1 MKNKQ
6 KQEILDYNFPAGISL
21 IEANAGTGKTFS
33 IELLYLKALL
43 ELKIEV
49 QQILLVTF
57 TVEATQQMKRRIFEA
72 LQNSYN
78 HFTDKQQIKDFPLQ
92 QFLEKIQKE
101 KILSIKETILLLQ
114 KAVVHFDEAA
124 IFSIHSFAARMNSK
138 SFIQATIGKTSE
150 LRENLEQDLSE
161 ELFLSFWVARIS
173 PNTDYANF
181 CYRIFEEKEKN
192 GSIEFFCNLAY
203 KINFVKIFSNSGL
216 LEFPKNS
223 DTLLSERQ
231 FLKMQEIFLELKKN
245 WQWEDLK
252 RLSEQSKQIYEI
264 KKQLA
269 SVSKYFHDIQENLKK
284 NIAEFFVP
292 SYFLK
297 WFKELENS
305 EKNSIEKIFENNST
319 ASLLQNYIFAQEE
332 WIAFLRMDFLK
343 FAEEKFASYKKEH
356 QLYTYDDIISSF
368 HNLSKENT
376 PKATEQFKLVIID
389 EFQDTDEIQTQA
401 FLNLFHHQHKQTRM
415 ILVGDPKQSIFR
427 FRGGDIFNYLKM
439 KEYFINN
446 QSYRLDKNWR
456 SQKEIV
462 EMVNSLFEQP
472 KSFLLDNLEY
482 FPSSAV
488 LQQHEGVLCNEKPQP
503 AFKVWDCEWNEK
515 SLGQESL
522 ENKIL
527 LHLAS
532 EISRMIALGQQG
544 KLKIGSKK
552 LEPNMICILVPSNDN
567 ILKTRQ
573 ILSKFGIYA
582 SATSKVDLSETV
594 EFLDFWGL
602 LQAIFYYRDTKKIRT
617 CLLSRLF
624 SYSLADLYAAENNHE
639 EWERILEEF
648 RQFHLLWEKKG
659 FALMIEKLV
668 QKKKIL
674 ENLFNYG
681 YRTIANFHHS
691 LDFFL
696 KQFQQ
701 NNSMTQCQKIL
712 ENLLENLS
720 QNSSKNNLRVD
731 SDSNAV
737 RIMTIHNSKGL
748 DFPIVFCPYLWKT
761 LNPRKKSYFFHSS
774 YDQEKKKLSY
784 DLSKQNFYKKTI
796 QEEQE
801 AEQRRLLYVLL
812 TRAKHQ
818 IHLYYSEYYTTKK
831 KSPFVELLEQ
841 LKKTE
846 NFKNLALDVLNSLP
860 PYQKEDEIFYL
871 FHLLF

>member
-617 CLLSRLF
+617 CLLES
-624 SYSLADLYAAENNHE
+624 
-639 EWERILEEF
+639 
-648 RQFHLLWEKKG
+648 
-659 FALMIEKLV
+659 
-668 QKKKIL
+668 
-674 ENLFNYG
+674 
-681 YRTIANFHHS
+681 T
-691 LDFFL
+691 FFL
-696 KQFQQ
+696 FF
-701 NNSMTQCQKIL
+701 SG
-712 ENLLENLS
+712 S
-720 QNSSKNNLRVD
+720 LR
-731 SDSNAV
+731 
-737 RIMTIHNSKGL
+737 
-748 DFPIVFCPYLWKT
+748 C
-761 LNPRKKSYFFHSS
+761 RK
-774 YDQEKKKLSY
+774 
-784 DLSKQNFYKKTI
+784 
-796 QEEQE
+796 
-801 AEQRRLLYVLL
+801 
-812 TRAKHQ
+812 
-818 IHLYYSEYYTTKK
+818 
-831 KSPFVELLEQ
+831 
-841 LKKTE
+841 
-846 NFKNLALDVLNSLP
+846 
-860 PYQKEDEIFYL
+860 
-871 FHLLF
+871 

>member
-1 MKNKQ
+1 MF
-6 KQEILDYNFPAGISL
+6 ILHYKFFSL
-21 IEANAGTGKTFS
+21 PQ
-33 IELLYLKALL
+33 
-43 ELKIEV
+43 V
-49 QQILLVTF
+49 LLVTF

-659 FALMIEKLV
+659 FALK
-668 QKKKIL
+668 
-674 ENLFNYG
+674 NLLNYG
-681 YRTIANFHHS
+681 
-691 LDFFL
+691 
-696 KQFQQ
+696 
-701 NNSMTQCQKIL
+701 
-712 ENLLENLS
+712 
-720 QNSSKNNLRVD
+720 
-731 SDSNAV
+731 
-737 RIMTIHNSKGL
+737 
-748 DFPIVFCPYLWKT
+748 
-761 LNPRKKSYFFHSS
+761 
-774 YDQEKKKLSY
+774 
-784 DLSKQNFYKKTI
+784 
-796 QEEQE
+796 
-801 AEQRRLLYVLL
+801 
-812 TRAKHQ
+812 
-818 IHLYYSEYYTTKK
+818 
-831 KSPFVELLEQ
+831 
-841 LKKTE
+841 
-846 NFKNLALDVLNSLP
+846 
-860 PYQKEDEIFYL
+860 
-871 FHLLF
+871 

>member
-1 MKNKQ
+1 M
-6 KQEILDYNFPAGISL
+6 
-21 IEANAGTGKTFS
+21 
-33 IELLYLKALL
+33 
-43 ELKIEV
+43 
-49 QQILLVTF
+49 
-57 TVEATQQMKRRIFEA
+57 
-72 LQNSYN
+72 
-78 HFTDKQQIKDFPLQ
+78 
-92 QFLEKIQKE
+92 
-101 KILSIKETILLLQ
+101 
-114 KAVVHFDEAA
+114 
-124 IFSIHSFAARMNSK
+124 
-138 SFIQATIGKTSE
+138 
-150 LRENLEQDLSE
+150 
-161 ELFLSFWVARIS
+161 
-173 PNTDYANF
+173 
-181 CYRIFEEKEKN
+181 
-192 GSIEFFCNLAY
+192 
-203 KINFVKIFSNSGL
+203 
-216 LEFPKNS
+216 
-223 DTLLSERQ
+223 
-231 FLKMQEIFLELKKN
+231 
-245 WQWEDLK
+245 
-252 RLSEQSKQIYEI
+252 
-264 KKQLA
+264 
-269 SVSKYFHDIQENLKK
+269 
-284 NIAEFFVP
+284 
-292 SYFLK
+292 
-297 WFKELENS
+297 
-305 EKNSIEKIFENNST
+305 
-319 ASLLQNYIFAQEE
+319 LQNYIFAQEE

-761 LNPRKKSYFFHSS
+761 LNTRKKSYFFHSS

-846 NFKNLALDVLNSLP
+846 NFKKWEQCTEKIPLNFVPDFKKFSFSKKTLKEPKKWTRKIASVKESYSFSSLTSQEQIISERFPIEQLSRKMDRKTISDEKKFKTISEKDRIFHLPSGMEVGNLVHQVLDFWQYEQKTTNSMDQSNLEKKIKNFIQQQLPFFKIEKFWTDTLFTLCQKSYHHRLQIADSQTSLLKISPLNKTGEIKFYLDLKKTELVEKILFLSTKNPQYKVLQSLKEIVLQFTDKEFQNICVGIIDLVFFYKNKYYIIDWKTNWLGEKAEDYHSENLYKAMLKHNYFLQYFLYYLAMEKFLIAKNSSFT
-860 PYQKEDEIFYL
+860 IGGVFYL
-871 FHLLF
+871 FVRGLSAKNLKLGVFFDEMNYMLKSNNKKKNE

>member
-748 DFPIVFCPYLWKT
+748 DFPIFL
-761 LNPRKKSYFFHSS
+761 
-774 YDQEKKKLSY
+774 
-784 DLSKQNFYKKTI
+784 I
-796 QEEQE
+796 
-801 AEQRRLLYVLL
+801 
-812 TRAKHQ
+812 
-818 IHLYYSEYYTTKK
+818 I
-831 KSPFVELLEQ
+831 
-841 LKKTE
+841 
-846 NFKNLALDVLNSLP
+846 
-860 PYQKEDEIFYL
+860 
-871 FHLLF
+871 